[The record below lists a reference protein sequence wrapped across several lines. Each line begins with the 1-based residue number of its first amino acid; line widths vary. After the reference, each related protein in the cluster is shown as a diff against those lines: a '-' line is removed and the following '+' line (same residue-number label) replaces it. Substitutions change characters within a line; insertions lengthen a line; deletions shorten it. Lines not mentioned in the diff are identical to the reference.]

1 MSGEEHHPD
10 IVWIRDPRD
19 PGVRSAADAELLAH
33 LTEDERMWPGYD
45 LPLEVTQTP
54 QRRSPRL
61 AISVIALIVIW
72 TVWGNGAFLVEPV
85 IIPSEWAFEQVGL
98 RDSEQRGFDGSG
110 VTVCIVDTGV
120 DMSHP
125 DLEDVDLLFRDFRTQ
140 SPVAID
146 HGSTGHG
153 TMMVGVLA
161 ANGSVDGGARGVRV
175 LVAAT
180 LGENSRG
187 EDVADEDLVADA
199 IDWCIAEDADL
210 LSLSLG
216 GETMRRNLATITTS
230 AVDRALDSGMFV
242 IAAAGNDGGSE
253 DDGEVSSPAS
263 MPDVIAVGAVASNG
277 SVWEGSSV
285 GAPRYAGV
293 LRTYPDQKPEVVAP
307 GVAIISTAEDG
318 MFRSS
323 IGTSV
328 STVFV
333 AAGLAHVLE
342 AHPGLTSA
350 NSDPRG
356 CIDVVKM
363 ALAASSNPHVS
374 GVEHDRAWGYGTL
387 DVPGWIDAIQ
397 GTDACPLDT
406 AVV

>member
-125 DLEDVDLLFRDFRTQ
+125 DLEEVDLLFRDFRTQ

-161 ANGSVDGGARGVRV
+161 ANGSVDGGARRVRV

-242 IAAAGNDGGSE
+242 IAA
-253 DDGEVSSPAS
+253 
-263 MPDVIAVGAVASNG
+263 
-277 SVWEGSSV
+277 
-285 GAPRYAGV
+285 
-293 LRTYPDQKPEVVAP
+293 
-307 GVAIISTAEDG
+307 
-318 MFRSS
+318 
-323 IGTSV
+323 
-328 STVFV
+328 
-333 AAGLAHVLE
+333 
-342 AHPGLTSA
+342 
-350 NSDPRG
+350 
-356 CIDVVKM
+356 
-363 ALAASSNPHVS
+363 
-374 GVEHDRAWGYGTL
+374 
-387 DVPGWIDAIQ
+387 
-397 GTDACPLDT
+397 
-406 AVV
+406 